1 MASPRLGPENM
12 GILEGRVAVITGAG
26 NGIGREHAL
35 LFASEG
41 AKVVVNDLGGLGDG
55 SGSSTTPAT
64 KVADEI
70 VGAGGDAVANHD
82 DVADFAGAGRLIDQ
96 AVETYGRLDVLVNNA
111 GILPRKAFIDIE
123 LEEWEAVLR
132 TNLTGAFILS
142 QLAAKVMAG
151 QGSGSIV
158 NVSSTNEQG
167 ASAGCTA
174 YAASKGGIRML
185 TRQMALELGPLGIRA
200 NAVAPGM
207 VETDL
212 NVRQRADG
220 SFRKDALDRIPIGRF
235 ATVTEIAEAVC
246 FLAGDSAA
254 AVNGVTLFVDGGR
267 LAA

>member
-1 MASPRLGPENM
+1 VTGLT
-12 GILEGRVAVITGAG
+12 GRVAIVTGASR
-26 NGIGREHAL
+26 GIGRAVATGL
-35 LFASEG
+35 AAAG
-41 AKVVVNDLGGLGDG
+41 ATVVVGFRADAAAARQVAASVVARGGAAEAVRLEVTDAGQAAG
-55 SGSSTTPAT
+55 V
-64 KVADEI
+64 VAD
-70 VGAGGDAVANHD
+70 VAQRH
-82 DVADFAGAGRLIDQ
+82 
-96 AVETYGRLDVLVNNA
+96 GRLDVLVNNA
-111 GILPRKAFIDIE
+111 GILPRKDFLDIE

-142 QLAAKVMAG
+142 QLAARVMAG

-158 NVSSTNEQG
+158 NVSSTNEQM
-167 ASAGCTA
+167 ASPGCTA

-235 ATVTEIAEAVC
+235 ATVTDIAEAVC
-246 FLAGDSAA
+246 FLAGDSAG

>member
-1 MASPRLGPENM
+1 MARHDAMDHRGRQRAHLIVTG
-12 GILEGRVAVITGAG
+12 LTGRVAIVTGASR
-26 NGIGREHAL
+26 GIGRAVATGL
-35 LFASEG
+35 AAAG
-41 AKVVVNDLGGLGDG
+41 ATVMVGFRTDPAAAREVVKSV
-55 SGSSTTPAT
+55 
-64 KVADEI
+64 VAD
-70 VGAGGDAVANHD
+70 GGTAEAVQLNVTDADQAAAAVA
-82 DVADFAGAGRLIDQ
+82 DVARW
-96 AVETYGRLDVLVNNA
+96 YGRLDVLVNNA
-111 GILPRKAFIDIE
+111 GILPRKAFLDIE

-132 TNLTGAFILS
+132 TNLTGAFVLS
-142 QLAAKVMAG
+142 QLAARVMAG

-158 NVSSTNEQG
+158 NVSSTNEQM
-167 ASAGCTA
+167 ASVGCTA

-220 SFRKDALDRIPIGRF
+220 SFRKDALERIPIGRF
-235 ATVTEIAEAVC
+235 AKVTDVAEAVC

>member
-1 MASPRLGPENM
+1 VTGLT
-12 GILEGRVAVITGAG
+12 GRVAIVTGASR
-26 NGIGREHAL
+26 GIGRAVATGL
-35 LFASEG
+35 AAAG
-41 AKVVVNDLGGLGDG
+41 AAVVVGFRADPAAARQVAASVVARGGTAEAVRLDV
-55 SGSSTTPAT
+55 T
-64 KVADEI
+64 D
-70 VGAGGDAVANHD
+70 AGQAAGVVS
-82 DVADFAGAGRLIDQ
+82 DVVRRH
-96 AVETYGRLDVLVNNA
+96 GRLDVLVNNA
-111 GILPRKAFIDIE
+111 GILPRKPFIDIE

-158 NVSSTNEQG
+158 NVSSTNEQI

>member
-1 MASPRLGPENM
+1 MDLNLTGK
-12 GILEGRVAVITGAG
+12 VAVVTGAG
-26 NGIGREHAL
+26 KGIGLAVTKTLAE
-35 LFASEG
+35 EG
-41 AKVVVNDLGGLGDG
+41 ALVVAGSRTTESLDGLKGVSPLAIDLSAPDG
-55 SGSSTTPAT
+55 PA
-64 KVADEI
+64 
-70 VGAGGDAVANHD
+70 
-82 DVADFAGAGRLIDQ
+82 RLIRH
-96 AVETYGRLDVLVNNA
+96 ATGEHGRLDVLVNNA
-111 GILPRKAFIDIE
+111 GILPRKGFLDIE

-142 QLAAKVMAG
+142 QLAARVMAG
-151 QGSGSIV
+151 RGSGSIV
-158 NVSSTNEQG
+158 NVSSTNEQT
-167 ASAGCTA
+167 ASSGCTA

-212 NVRQRADG
+212 NVRQRAAG
-220 SFRKDALDRIPIGRF
+220 SFRKDALDHIPIGRF
-235 ATVTEIAEAVC
+235 ATVTDVAEAVC

>member
-1 MASPRLGPENM
+1 MARHDGLDHRARRHAHLIVTG
-12 GILEGRVAVITGAG
+12 LTGRVAIVTGASR
-26 NGIGREHAL
+26 GIGRAVATGL
-35 LFASEG
+35 AAAG
-41 AKVVVNDLGGLGDG
+41 ATVVVGFRADPAAARQVAAAVVASGGAAEAVRLDV
-55 SGSSTTPAT
+55 T
-64 KVADEI
+64 D
-70 VGAGGDAVANHD
+70 AGQAAGVVS
-82 DVADFAGAGRLIDQ
+82 DVAQRH
-96 AVETYGRLDVLVNNA
+96 GRLDVLVNNA

-158 NVSSTNEQG
+158 NVSSTNEQI

-246 FLAGDSAA
+246 FLAGDFAA

>member
-1 MASPRLGPENM
+1 VTGLT
-12 GILEGRVAVITGAG
+12 GRVALVTGASR
-26 NGIGREHAL
+26 GIGRAVAAGL
-35 LFASEG
+35 AAAG
-41 AKVVVNDLGGLGDG
+41 ATVVVGFRTDPAAARQVAASVVARGGAAEAVRLDV
-55 SGSSTTPAT
+55 T
-64 KVADEI
+64 D
-70 VGAGGDAVANHD
+70 AGQAAGVVS
-82 DVADFAGAGRLIDQ
+82 DVAQRH
-96 AVETYGRLDVLVNNA
+96 GRLDVLVNNA

-158 NVSSTNEQG
+158 NVSSTNEQI

>member
-1 MASPRLGPENM
+1 MDHRRRRHAHLIVTG
-12 GILEGRVAVITGAG
+12 LTGRVALVTGASR
-26 NGIGREHAL
+26 GIGRAVATGLAL
-35 LFASEG
+35 AG
-41 AKVVVNDLGGLGDG
+41 ATVVVGFRTDPEAARQVAAAVVARGGVAEAARLDVTDAGQAAG
-55 SGSSTTPAT
+55 V
-64 KVADEI
+64 VAD
-70 VGAGGDAVANHD
+70 VARRH
-82 DVADFAGAGRLIDQ
+82 
-96 AVETYGRLDVLVNNA
+96 GRLDVLVNNA
-111 GILPRKAFIDIE
+111 GILPRKAFLDIG
-123 LEEWEAVLR
+123 LEEWEAVLS
-132 TNLTGAFILS
+132 TNLTGVFILS
-142 QLAAKVMAG
+142 QLAARVMAS

-158 NVSSTNEQG
+158 TVSSTNEQM
-167 ASAGCTA
+167 ASPGCTA

-235 ATVTEIAEAVC
+235 ATVTDIAEAVC

>member
-1 MASPRLGPENM
+1 MTGLN
-12 GILEGRVAVITGAG
+12 GRVAIVTGASR
-26 NGIGREHAL
+26 GIGRAVATRL
-35 LFASEG
+35 ATAG
-41 AKVVVNDLGGLGDG
+41 ATVVVGFRGDPVAARQVAASVVARGGAAEAVRLEVTDAGQ
-55 SGSSTTPAT
+55 AARV
-64 KVADEI
+64 VAD
-70 VGAGGDAVANHD
+70 VVQRH
-82 DVADFAGAGRLIDQ
+82 
-96 AVETYGRLDVLVNNA
+96 GRLDVLVNNA
-111 GILPRKAFIDIE
+111 GILPRKGFLDIE

-142 QLAAKVMAG
+142 QLAARVMAG
-151 QGSGSIV
+151 RGSGSIV
-158 NVSSTNEQG
+158 NVSSTNEQT
-167 ASAGCTA
+167 ASSGCTA

-212 NVRQRADG
+212 NVRQRAAG
-220 SFRKDALDRIPIGRF
+220 SFRKDALDHIPIGRF
-235 ATVTEIAEAVC
+235 ATVTDVAEAVC

>member
-1 MASPRLGPENM
+1 MTGRA
-12 GILEGRVAVITGAG
+12 GRVAIVTGASR
-26 NGIGREHAL
+26 GIGRAVAAGL
-35 LFASEG
+35 AAAGATVVIGFRADPVAARQAAAS
-41 AKVVVNDLGGLGDG
+41 
-55 SGSSTTPAT
+55 
-64 KVADEI
+64 VAA
-70 VGAGGDAVANHD
+70 AGGTAEAVRLDVTDASQAAGVVAAVAQ
-82 DVADFAGAGRLIDQ
+82 R
-96 AVETYGRLDVLVNNA
+96 YGRLDVLVNNA
-111 GILPRKAFIDIE
+111 GILPRKAFLDIQ

-132 TNLTGAFILS
+132 TNLTGAFVLS
-142 QLAAKVMAG
+142 QLAARVMAR
-151 QGSGSIV
+151 QGRGSIV
-158 NVSSTNEQG
+158 TVSSTNEHV

-212 NVRQRADG
+212 NVRQRADE

-235 ATVTEIAEAVC
+235 ATVADVAGAVC
-246 FLAGDSAA
+246 FLASESAA

>member
-1 MASPRLGPENM
+1 MDHRDRGHAHLVMTGLN
-12 GILEGRVAVITGAG
+12 GRVAIVTGASR
-26 NGIGREHAL
+26 GIGRAVATRL
-35 LFASEG
+35 AAAG
-41 AKVVVNDLGGLGDG
+41 ATVVVGFRGDPVAARQVAASVVARGGAAEAVRLEVTDAGQ
-55 SGSSTTPAT
+55 AARV
-64 KVADEI
+64 VAD
-70 VGAGGDAVANHD
+70 VVQRH
-82 DVADFAGAGRLIDQ
+82 
-96 AVETYGRLDVLVNNA
+96 GRLDVLVNNA
-111 GILPRKAFIDIE
+111 GILPRKGFLDIE

-142 QLAAKVMAG
+142 QLAARVMAG
-151 QGSGSIV
+151 RGSGSIV
-158 NVSSTNEQG
+158 NVSSTNEQT
-167 ASAGCTA
+167 ASSGCTA

-212 NVRQRADG
+212 NVRQRAAG
-220 SFRKDALDRIPIGRF
+220 SFRKDALDHIPIGRF
-235 ATVTEIAEAVC
+235 ATVTDVAEAVC